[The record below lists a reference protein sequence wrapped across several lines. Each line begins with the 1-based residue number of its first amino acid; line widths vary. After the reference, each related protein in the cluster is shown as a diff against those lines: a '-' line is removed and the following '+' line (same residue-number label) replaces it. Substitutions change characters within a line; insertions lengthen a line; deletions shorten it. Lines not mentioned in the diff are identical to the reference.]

1 MQNLFEVT
9 SYLNLES
16 NSKIMIRQDDDVHIV
31 LSLEHCD
38 IVDDTITPPNFV
50 EFKMD
55 VYAID
60 LLITTLKR
68 YKKEVV

>member
-1 MQNLFEVT
+1 
-9 SYLNLES
+9 
-16 NSKIMIRQDDDVHIV
+16 MIRQDDDVHIV

-38 IVDDTITPPNFV
+38 IVDYTITPPNFV
-50 EFKMD
+50 AFKMD

-68 YKKEVV
+68 YKKELV